1 MENGVLGVFLRP
13 RKLLV
18 ACGTAQCIF
27 VRSKVI
33 EVKELGTRQTLV
45 LCNELNLRSLSYSFS
60 VSEELRII
68 WQVFML
74 PLSKKVLGTH

>member
-1 MENGVLGVFLRP
+1 MVLLLGVFLRP

-18 ACGTAQCIF
+18 ACETAQYIF

-33 EVKELGTRQTLV
+33 EVKELGIRQTLV
-45 LCNELNLRSLSYSFS
+45 LYNELNLRSLSYSFL

>member
-1 MENGVLGVFLRP
+1 MLLLGVFLRP

-18 ACGTAQCIF
+18 ACETAQYIF

-33 EVKELGTRQTLV
+33 EVKELGIRQTLV
-45 LCNELNLRSLSYSFS
+45 LYNELNLRSLSYSFS

>member
-1 MENGVLGVFLRP
+1 MVLLLGVFLRP

-18 ACGTAQCIF
+18 ACETAQYIF

-33 EVKELGTRQTLV
+33 EVKELGIRQTLV
-45 LCNELNLRSLSYSFS
+45 LYNELNLRSLSYSFS